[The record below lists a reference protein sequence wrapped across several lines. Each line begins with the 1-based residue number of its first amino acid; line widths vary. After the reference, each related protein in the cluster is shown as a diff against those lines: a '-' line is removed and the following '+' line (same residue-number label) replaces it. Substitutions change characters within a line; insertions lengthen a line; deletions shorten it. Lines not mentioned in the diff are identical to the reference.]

1 MATLV
6 APAPPRRL
14 ARTVLEEAG
23 PEVLARIGDP
33 GVAAVIWRRPRD
45 PLLAGWIDALPPHRL
60 PRLRGRVAARDL
72 GAAVRDACAE
82 AGLPFS
88 LGRTALEADA
98 GLLGL
103 RFAEAMGIATLDA
116 RLEVVTTDACR
127 RFHLD
132 RVRAR
137 LLCAWR
143 GPGCDYGPAI
153 GPGQVS
159 DVSRL
164 PTGAAA
170 ILRGALWP
178 GEATGLLHRSPP
190 IEGTGAT
197 RLLLALDVPG
207 DEDCACGDCR

>member
-6 APAPPRRL
+6 APVPPRRL
-14 ARTVLEEAG
+14 ARTVLEEAR
-23 PEVLARIGDP
+23 PEVLARISEA
-33 GVAAVIWRRPRD
+33 GVAAVIWRRSRD
-45 PLLAGWIDALPPHRL
+45 PLLAGWIDALPPDRL

-88 LGRTALEADA
+88 LGRAALEADA
-98 GLLGL
+98 GQLGL
-103 RFAEAMGIATLDA
+103 RFGEAMGISTLDA
-116 RLEVVTTDACR
+116 RLEVVTTDACG

-178 GEATGLLHRSPP
+178 NEATGLLHRSPP

-197 RLLLALDVPG
+197 RLLLALDVRG